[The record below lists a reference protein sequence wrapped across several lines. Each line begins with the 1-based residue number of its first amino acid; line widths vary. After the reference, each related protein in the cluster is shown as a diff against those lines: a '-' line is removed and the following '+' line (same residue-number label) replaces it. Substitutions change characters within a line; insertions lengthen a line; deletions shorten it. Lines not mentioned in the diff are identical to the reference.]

1 MYNYFIS
8 LNPTMQAA
16 IVSAIV
22 ALVTTILGTLFSISL
37 KSFFDNRSLSYK
49 LKKEY
54 SYEQKKKLREL
65 IGSYQGRVLEAATEL
80 HYRLLNL
87 YENEEKGWLA
97 NESYYHKSTMYRFL
111 RVLTIVR
118 MFENE
123 AIYIDAQIGNRKDI
137 EFLMFLKALHW
148 ICTDVRL
155 FDGVPYNSKYDHF
168 YSDHLRS
175 MCDRFVDDG
184 KVITLEDFEARLKD
198 FSSLSEFFNGMN
210 RLEDRLRWDR
220 IVVLHLILIAFIN
233 TIGYDFQKCGSGKV
247 LEVIQNVR
255 HFGILENIPEV
266 IKTLVKQK
274 ETKNVIRL
282 TVKFLKKNSIPL
294 NSKTPL
300 SL

>member
-22 ALVTTILGTLFSISL
+22 ALVTTILGTLFSTSL

-123 AIYIDAQIGNRKDI
+123 AIYIDSQIGNRKDI

-155 FDGVPYNSKYDHF
+155 HDTNTT
-168 YSDHLRS
+168 LR
-175 MCDRFVDDG
+175 VQ
-184 KVITLEDFEARLKD
+184 
-198 FSSLSEFFNGMN
+198 SS
-210 RLEDRLRWDR
+210 
-220 IVVLHLILIAFIN
+220 
-233 TIGYDFQKCGSGKV
+233 
-247 LEVIQNVR
+247 
-255 HFGILENIPEV
+255 
-266 IKTLVKQK
+266 
-274 ETKNVIRL
+274 
-282 TVKFLKKNSIPL
+282 
-294 NSKTPL
+294 
-300 SL
+300 